1 MTKQIEQVLRE
12 HFKPEFLNR
21 VDEIITFNRLEKEQ
35 VIKIV
40 DIQLDILQK
49 RLKDMEIELKVSS
62 RVKGILAEEDLILSL
77 AQGLLKGLLRQ
88 VQDPLALQ
96 ILEGKIK
103 EKIRY
108 M

>member
-1 MTKQIEQVLRE
+1 MKL
-12 HFKPEFLNR
+12 LL
-21 VDEIITFNRLEKEQ
+21 NRLEKEQ

-62 RVKGILAEEDLILSL
+62 RVKGILAERGFDPQFGARPIKRTI
-77 AQGLLKGLLRQ
+77 QRQ

-103 EKIRY
+103 EKDKVHVDFDEKKKEIIFKIES
-108 M
+108 